1 MALNLPTSCPIFAPP
16 VNPNPAHNPLQ
27 TRPPTE
33 VRFARWNNAN
43 AEKFNQRRRAQQEIE
58 DDVRRERRFDSAT
71 RIATVAAA
79 DSSTSSDAEPTFKSI
94 GTPSSPSSPS
104 IPGRKSKYSK
114 NPSPS
119 SHPAFRRVIRPTKLS
134 SIAREKPE
142 IDRKANISV
151 GDDGLSYVIDG
162 APFEFKYSYTE
173 TPKQKPIKLRE
184 PPYAPFGPTTM
195 GRPWT
200 GRAPL
205 PPSKKKLKEFDSFQL
220 PPPHKKGVK
229 PVQSPGP
236 YLPGSGPKY
245 VKSREEILG
254 EPLTDQEVKDLVN
267 SCVKTRRQLNMG
279 RDGLTH
285 NMLDNIHAHWKRRR
299 VCKIKCKGVCTV
311 DMENVCQQL
320 EERTGGKIIYRRGG
334 VIFLFRGRNYNY
346 KTRPRFPLM
355 LWRPITPVYPR
366 LIQRAPEGLTVE
378 EATEMRKKG
387 RNLIPIRKL
396 GKNGVY
402 SDLVDNV
409 REAFEEC
416 ELVRIDCQGMNGS
429 DYRKIG
435 AKLKDLVPCVLIS
448 FERENILVWRGQEWK
463 SSFLNPESN
472 LKEVKE
478 SDVDDSSSIAPS
490 LEGEEALTLC
500 AFTASV
506 NDENPQMIDTSITSS
521 SSEVVGAEGT
531 EDPSP
536 SPYIEPCATIDTV
549 STVGGTYE
557 TVTISDIKGFRNDE
571 AELEM
576 KAYSSSTI
584 PQDTR
589 DAHDEAETI
598 SISDI
603 KGFRNNEAELEMKA
617 YISSCGN
624 ADDETKTISSTSGT
638 ENILDSTCHTDEASA
653 TTSVGTGT
661 MPVTVESTETK
672 LVAPGSNE
680 TPQDACIDSQN
691 LNEQARLSAAC
702 KEKVLSLL
710 NEAVGSGSALILD
723 DSSLDADIIYQ
734 RAVALANSA
743 PPGPV
748 FKHRPRRVAA
758 QMSKKLVVRKQ
769 KQEATEL
776 EVKEITVYA
785 KKGSEKKD
793 SKVHRTKTRDFGEP
807 LDSIVPQ
814 GSLRV
819 DELAK
824 LLA

>member
-1 MALNLPTSCPIFAPP
+1 
-16 VNPNPAHNPLQ
+16 
-27 TRPPTE
+27 
-33 VRFARWNNAN
+33 
-43 AEKFNQRRRAQQEIE
+43 
-58 DDVRRERRFDSAT
+58 
-71 RIATVAAA
+71 
-79 DSSTSSDAEPTFKSI
+79 
-94 GTPSSPSSPS
+94 
-104 IPGRKSKYSK
+104 
-114 NPSPS
+114 
-119 SHPAFRRVIRPTKLS
+119 
-134 SIAREKPE
+134 
-142 IDRKANISV
+142 
-151 GDDGLSYVIDG
+151 
-162 APFEFKYSYTE
+162 
-173 TPKQKPIKLRE
+173 
-184 PPYAPFGPTTM
+184 M

-254 EPLTDQEVKDLVN
+254 DPLTDEEVKDLVN
-267 SCVKTRRQLNMG
+267 GCLKTRRQLNMG

-320 EERTGGKIIYRRGG
+320 EERTGGKIIYRKGG

-346 KTRPRFPLM
+346 KSRPRFPLM

-448 FERENILVWRGQEWK
+448 FERENILMWRGREWK
-463 SSFLNPESN
+463 SSFLNPKN
-472 LKEVKE
+472 DIMEVKE
-478 SDVDDSSSIAPS
+478 SDVDDSPSVAPP
-490 LEGEEALTLC
+490 LEGQEASTLC

-506 NDENPQMIDTSITSS
+506 KDVIPEMNNTSTSS
-521 SSEVVGAEGT
+521 IGSEVVGTEGR
-531 EDPSP
+531 EDLSP
-536 SPYIEPCATIDTV
+536 SPYIGPCASVDSV
-549 STVGGTYE
+549 STVEGTYE
-557 TVTISDIKGFRNDE
+557 TVTISDVIGFRNDA
-571 AELEM
+571 AESERS
-576 KAYSSSTI
+576 AYRSSTI
-584 PQDTR
+584 PHNTSYADG
-589 DAHDEAETI
+589 EPETI
-598 SISDI
+598 
-603 KGFRNNEAELEMKA
+603 F
-617 YISSCGN
+617 
-624 ADDETKTISSTSGT
+624 STSGT
-638 ENILDSTCHTDEASA
+638 EIILDDTCHSDEASP
-653 TTSVGTGT
+653 TTTVRAGT
-661 MPVTVESTETK
+661 MPVTVESAETK
-672 LVAPGSNE
+672 LDPLMEAPGSTEN
-680 TPQDACIDSQN
+680 PQDASVDSQN
-691 LNEQARLSAAC
+691 LIQQGRLSAAS

-723 DSSLDADIIYQ
+723 ESSLDADIIYQ
-734 RAVALANSA
+734 RAVDLAKSA

-748 FKHRPRRVAA
+748 FRHRPRRVTV
-758 QMSKKLVVRKQ
+758 QKSKRPVVRTE
-769 KQEATEL
+769 KQEGTDS

-793 SKVHRTKTRDFGEP
+793 SKVQRTKTRDFGEP
-807 LDSIVPQ
+807 LDSVVPQ

>member
-16 VNPNPAHNPLQ
+16 VNPKPAHN
-27 TRPPTE
+27 RPPTE

-58 DDVRRERRFDSAT
+58 DDLRRERRFDSAA
-71 RIATVAAA
+71 RISIST
-79 DSSTSSDAEPTFKSI
+79 TSSSEAETSAVGTFKST
-94 GTPSSPSSPS
+94 GTPSSPSRPS
-104 IPGRKSKYSK
+104 IPGRKSKYSE
-114 NPSPS
+114 NPNPS
-119 SHPAFRRVIRPTKLS
+119 SHPAFRRVIKPTKLS
-134 SIAREKPE
+134 RIKPE
-142 IDRKANISV
+142 VDRKANISI

-254 EPLTDQEVKDLVN
+254 DPLTDEEVKDLVN
-267 SCVKTRRQLNMG
+267 GCVKTRRQLNMG

-320 EERTGGKIIYRRGG
+320 EERTGGKIIYKKGG

-378 EATEMRKKG
+378 QATEMRKKG

-448 FERENILVWRGQEWK
+448 FERESILMWRGREWK
-463 SSFLNPESN
+463 SSLVNPESK
-472 LKEVKE
+472 LKEVRE
-478 SDVDDSSSIAPS
+478 SIVDESHSIVPS
-490 LEGEEALTLC
+490 LEGQEASTLC
-500 AFTASV
+500 AYTISV
-506 NDENPQMIDTSITSS
+506 KAANPEMIDTSTISS
-521 SSEVVGAEGT
+521 SSYEVVGAEET
-531 EDPSP
+531 EGPSL
-536 SPYIEPCATIDTV
+536 SPYVEPYATVDTV
-549 STVGGTYE
+549 SSVEGTNE
-557 TVTISDIKGFRNDE
+557 TVTIADIKSFRNDE
-571 AELEM
+571 AESEM
-576 KAYSSSTI
+576 KACSGSTI
-584 PQDTR
+584 PQDT
-589 DAHDEAETI
+589 
-598 SISDI
+598 S
-603 KGFRNNEAELEMKA
+603 
-617 YISSCGN
+617 Y
-624 ADDETKTISSTSGT
+624 ADDEMETISSTSGT
-638 ENILDSTCHTDEASA
+638 ENILDNTRYEASA
-653 TTSVGTGT
+653 TALGTGT
-661 MPVTVESTETK
+661 IPVTSENTESK
-672 LVAPGSNE
+672 LDSLMVAPGSNE
-680 TPQDACIDSQN
+680 TPQDASIGSQN
-691 LNEQARLSAAC
+691 LGEQAKLSAAC

-710 NEAVGSGSALILD
+710 NKAVGSGSALILD
-723 DSSLDADIIYQ
+723 DSSLDADIVYQ
-734 RAVALANSA
+734 RAVALAKSA
-743 PPGPV
+743 PSGPV
-748 FKHRPRRVAA
+748 FRHRPKRVAP
-758 QMSKKLVVRKQ
+758 QLKKKLVVRKQ
-769 KQEATEL
+769 GEEATVS
-776 EVKEITVYA
+776 EVKEISYQITDYA
-785 KKGSEKKD
+785 KKD
-793 SKVHRTKTRDFGEP
+793 SKVQRTRTRDFAEP
-807 LDSIVPQ
+807 LDSVVPQ